1 MDLFPEARKLSK
13 KEIKLS
19 TVSFNGKQAHTEQG
33 FYELK
38 KGKSNFYLTPIKD
51 PLTLSQFFPK
61 EGPQWKPCFQLAA
74 N

>member
-33 FYELK
+33 FYDLK
-38 KGKSNFYLTPIKD
+38 KGLKTKMAIF
-51 PLTLSQFFPK
+51 
-61 EGPQWKPCFQLAA
+61 
-74 N
+74 